1 MVDTPLGQVT
11 NTNTNGGPGGGL
23 GSKVVN
29 EDAPYIL
36 ERPTF
41 WKNPHE
47 SNAHNMARGG
57 SSKGR
62 SNSNPDIGGR

>member
-1 MVDTPLGQVT
+1 MANLGVKS
-11 NTNTNGGPGGGL
+11 NSLSNGGPAGGM
-23 GSKVVN
+23 GSNKVN

-47 SNAHNMARGG
+47 ANAHNMARGG

-62 SNSNPDIGGR
+62 SNANEVGGR